1 MPQRFTW
8 DSPSCRLVLC
18 ATLRVL
24 AERGYAGLTVS
35 EIQARAGAAGA
46 LLEDADLEDLTVL
59 ALQHVRLFSAPEPT
73 GSLRGD
79 LQALLRPWLGFRGP
93 DERVVAAVLSA
104 AEWSPRLRS
113 AVVEAFDRPLAQVVG
128 TLLARFAADG
138 HVPPARVQT
147 LNWILRGL
155 ALNRLRAIHPR
166 TPVDL
171 DELVTHLVVGLEPDR
186 SAARR

>member
-1 MPQRFTW
+1 MGVRFSW
-8 DSPSCRLVLC
+8 DSPSSRLVLC

-24 AERGYAGLTVS
+24 ADLGYAGLTVS

-46 LLEDADLEDLTVL
+46 LLEDTDLEDLAVM
-59 ALQHVRLFSAPEPT
+59 ALQRVRLFSAPEPT

-79 LQALLRPWLGFRGP
+79 LQALLRPWLRSRGP
-93 DERVVAAVLSA
+93 DERAVAAVLSA
-104 AEWSPRLRS
+104 AEWSPRLRV
-113 AVVEAFDRPLAQVVG
+113 AVAEAFDRPLAQAVG
-128 TLLARFAADG
+128 TLLARAAAEG
-138 HVPPARVQT
+138 QVPAARVQT

-186 SAARR
+186 SGARR